1 MMLTSISD
9 ILPQCQHESGKTGA
23 RYYAV
28 EPGNDET
35 LSSFMMI
42 DQGEGQ
48 YTLDL
53 WSEAHSNLY
62 WEDRMSSI
70 LDKITWS
77 SLYATAPASFPWEKL
92 GYRADILAHRYRFF
106 GKLKDVPVPAMP
118 NEDAVWMSAEGQA
131 DSLAHLLQASDP
143 TCPSWEAAR
152 QAIGD
157 IYQGVYGK
165 LLKGS
170 GLVELGGRKIG
181 GCLLSDE
188 FGSVLLAH
196 IFTIPEAKRQGW
208 ARWLA
213 AYGLHRCSSDPDQ
226 WIKASLD
233 ANNRG
238 SYQLMT
244 ALNLQQV
251 PELIHVCRITKESE
265 LS

>member
-9 ILPQCQHESGKTGA
+9 ILPQCQHESRKTGD

-28 EPGNDET
+28 ESENDGT

-42 DQGEGQ
+42 DQGKDQ
-48 YTLDL
+48 YTIDL
-53 WSEAHSNLY
+53 WSEAHSNPY
-62 WEDRMSSI
+62 WEDRIPSV
-70 LDKITWS
+70 LDTVEWS

-92 GYRADILAHRYRFF
+92 GFRADVLAHRYRFF
-106 GKLKDVPVPAMP
+106 GTLKDVSVPVMP
-118 NEDAVWMSAEGQA
+118 DENAVWLSAEGQE
-131 DSLAHLLQASDP
+131 DSLAHLLQSSDP
-143 TCPSWEAAR
+143 SCPGWDAAR
-152 QAIGD
+152 QAVSD
-157 IYQGVYGK
+157 IYEGVYGK

-170 GLVELGGRKIG
+170 GLVALEERKIG

-188 FGSVLLAH
+188 FGSILLAH

-226 WIKASLD
+226 MIKASLD
-233 ANNRG
+233 ANNQG

>member
-1 MMLTSISD
+1 MMLTSMSEL
-9 ILPQCQHESGKTGA
+9 LPQCQHESGKAGD

-28 EPGNDET
+28 EPENEDI
-35 LSSFMMI
+35 LSSLMVI

-53 WSEAHSNLY
+53 WSETHSNSY
-62 WEDRMSSI
+62 WEDRMLSV
-70 LDKITWS
+70 LDNMTWS
-77 SLYATAPASFPWEKL
+77 SLYATTPASFPWEKL
-92 GYRADILAHRYRFF
+92 GYRADVLAHRYRFF

-131 DSLAHLLQASDP
+131 DSLAHLLQDSDP
-143 TCPSWEAAR
+143 TCPSWEAAH
-152 QAIGD
+152 QAIRD
-157 IYQGVYGK
+157 IDEGVYGK

-170 GLVELGGRKIG
+170 GLVELEGRKIG

-188 FGSVLLAH
+188 FGSILLAH

-213 AYGLHRCSSDPDQ
+213 AYGFHRCSSDPDQ
-226 WIKASLD
+226 RIKASLD

-238 SYQLMT
+238 SYQLMK

-251 PELIHVCRITKESE
+251 PGLIHVCRITKVSE